1 MTFFKNQIRKR
12 KALTVAVCLGVLAI
26 VCGIL
31 VFVYQK
37 EKQREMQAKE
47 PMILT
52 QQENVET
59 EIQKTVAVSLED
71 SGQEN
76 TRLKAE
82 VEKPEDDWRIHGF
95 PYIKLTGNLKV
106 GDYVDVRIS
115 FADGGDFVVLSK
127 KQIQG
132 LSPLREEGSA
142 ALWLIVS
149 EEEILRLASAAVD
162 AYCNEGCSIYAIQYV
177 SDTQKEATVNY
188 VVSDTVKQLMEED
201 PNIVKKAEN
210 VQEYS
215 KWKEYETGIC
225 RGDTYPEQDEIIYM
239 D

>member
-1 MTFFKNQIRKR
+1 MITAI
-12 KALTVAVCLGVLAI
+12 ALGVLAT
-26 VCGIL
+26 VCGAW
-31 VFVYQK
+31 VFFNQEKQQK
-37 EKQREMQAKE
+37 EIQTEE
-47 PMILT
+47 PVILA
-52 QQENVET
+52 EPDKA
-59 EIQKTVAVSLED
+59 EITIPKAGQVSLED
-71 SGQEN
+71 NQQEN
-76 TRLKAE
+76 TSLQPKIKKA
-82 VEKPEDDWRIHGF
+82 EDDWRIHGF
-95 PYIKLTGNLKV
+95 PYIKLTSNLKV

-132 LSPLREEGSA
+132 LSPLREEGTR

-149 EEEILRLASAAVD
+149 EEEILRLASASVD

-188 VVSDTVKQLMEED
+188 VVSDTVKKLMEED
-201 PNIVKKAEN
+201 PNIVKRAEN

-215 KWKEYETGIC
+215 GWKEYETGIC
-225 RGDTYPEQDEIIYM
+225 RGDAYPEQDEIIYM